1 MTTQHAHLPS
11 DIPLESVDPSG
22 FSLGRSRI
30 VVDFDNSILHT
41 SYTA

>member
-11 DIPLESVDPSG
+11 DIPLESVDLSG

-30 VVDFDNSILHT
+30 VVDFGNPV
-41 SYTA
+41 